1 MDIFRFVIGNS
12 WKEYDIIYFKYHIT
26 PFLTRIMYIYTYV
39 CISTFI
45 LYGEDVANE
54 QFASLNIVAKC
65 LDNIW
70 KWHRSTNILYSHRFS
85 DPHPLFFLDFFL
97 FQWAQHHIT
106 HHGDVE
112 MTCCSIWFWLVCDV
126 SNWLC
131 KKNKKF

>member
-1 MDIFRFVIGNS
+1 MERVWYNILQISYHSILNS
-12 WKEYDIIYFKYHIT
+12 NFSY
-26 PFLTRIMYIYTYV
+26 MYIYTYV

-54 QFASLNIVAKC
+54 QSASLNIVAKC